1 MATVLKSKQFPEGI
15 NTAKVEVFNWED
27 VATRAR
33 TYITS
38 VREQAQEMLRQ
49 ANEEASKIRLSA
61 QEQGRAAGQS
71 DIVST
76 AETLAS
82 QISNQRIN
90 NATKSISKLAD
101 ELEEAT
107 QQWLRQWQHETI
119 PLAVSIAE
127 RLVRRQ
133 LEIDPTIL
141 LQWLQDSVRLVHGNQ
156 KIQLRMNPSDI
167 EVLGTS
173 LTQLLDELKS
183 RTEIELIPDATIA
196 KHGLTLRSAEMFID
210 QQLKTQLDRLREE
223 LL

>member
-1 MATVLKSKQFPEGI
+1 MNSAAAT
-15 NTAKVEVFNWED
+15 
-27 VATRAR
+27 
-33 TYITS
+33 
-38 VREQAQEMLRQ
+38 
-49 ANEEASKIRLSA
+49 
-61 QEQGRAAGQS
+61 AAPTKAWRRGKCVVGS
-71 DIVST
+71 
-76 AETLAS
+76 
-82 QISNQRIN
+82 QRISS
-90 NATKSISKLAD
+90 ATKSVAKLAD

-133 LEIDPTIL
+133 LEIDPAIL
-141 LQWLQDSVRLVHGNQ
+141 LQWLQDSVRLVQGNQ
-156 KIQLRMNPSDI
+156 KVQLRMNPTDI
-167 EVLGTS
+167 EILGTS

-196 KHGLTLRSAEMFID
+196 KHGLTLRSSEMFIE